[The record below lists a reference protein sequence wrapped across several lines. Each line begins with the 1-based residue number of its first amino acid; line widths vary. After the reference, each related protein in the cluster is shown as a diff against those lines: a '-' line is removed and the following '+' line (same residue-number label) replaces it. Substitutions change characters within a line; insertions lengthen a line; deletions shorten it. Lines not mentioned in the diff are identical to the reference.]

1 MSDDRRAADVIRLQK
16 ALADRG
22 VASRRRAEELIVK
35 GRVRVDGEAVM
46 TLGTKVSPDAHIDVD
61 GVPTREAVKRY
72 VLLNKPKG
80 VVSTANDERG
90 RKTVV
95 ELIGARE
102 RLYPVGRLD
111 TDSEGAL
118 LLTNDGDWAERVLHP
133 RFGHEREYDV
143 SVSGDLAPETITQLR
158 NGIRL
163 EEGLAVAA
171 RIDVRSRSRGASRL
185 RMVLH
190 TGWRRQVRRMLSV
203 VGLRTVRL
211 VRVRVGHLQLGNL
224 RAGEWRELT
233 PKEIADFAK
242 PTETARKP
250 GRRAAARLAATP
262 KIAPRAQP
270 STNSAPI
277 VSTTGAV
284 PKPSQRA
291 APRRLGATGSP
302 GAARRAQGPLPLPSA
317 PRPLRP
323 LPRTRTTSFAG
334 PPRSASPAR
343 GPKAAPRGRVRSPGR
358 PSMSSSPSRSTPTA
372 PARGPALGG
381 RPIAPLRPG
390 RPQTQNRA
398 PTRRLPSLTRPAI
411 RRPPPRGAPAGP
423 RRPPARGPQ
432 RFGRRPPPKYG
443 ASRGP
448 VRAKTGPR

>member
-1 MSDDRRAADVIRLQK
+1 MIRLQK

-22 VASRRRAEELIVK
+22 VASRRRAEELIAK

-133 RFGHEREYDV
+133 RYGHEREYDV
-143 SVSGDLAPETITQLR
+143 TVSGELTPETITQLR

-163 EEGLAVAA
+163 EEGLALAS
-171 RIDVRSRSRGASRL
+171 RIDVQSRSRGASRL

-211 VRVRVGHLQLGNL
+211 VRVRVGNLQLGNL

-233 PKEIADFAK
+233 QKEIADFAK
-242 PTETARKP
+242 PMETARKP

-262 KIAPRAQP
+262 KTPPRAKP
-270 STNSAPI
+270 SMDPAPI

-284 PKPSQRA
+284 PKPNQRWQ
-291 APRRLGATGSP
+291 P
-302 GAARRAQGPLPLPSA
+302 
-317 PRPLRP
+317 
-323 LPRTRTTSFAG
+323 
-334 PPRSASPAR
+334 
-343 GPKAAPRGRVRSPGR
+343 
-358 PSMSSSPSRSTPTA
+358 
-372 PARGPALGG
+372 
-381 RPIAPLRPG
+381 
-390 RPQTQNRA
+390 
-398 PTRRLPSLTRPAI
+398 
-411 RRPPPRGAPAGP
+411 
-423 RRPPARGPQ
+423 
-432 RFGRRPPPKYG
+432 
-443 ASRGP
+443 
-448 VRAKTGPR
+448 

>member
-1 MSDDRRAADVIRLQK
+1 MIRLQK

-22 VASRRRAEELIVK
+22 VASRRRAEELIAK

-133 RFGHEREYDV
+133 RYGHEREYDV
-143 SVSGDLAPETITQLR
+143 TVSGELTPETITQLR

-163 EEGLAVAA
+163 EEGLALAS
-171 RIDVRSRSRGASRL
+171 RIDVQSRSRGASRL

-211 VRVRVGHLQLGNL
+211 VRVRVGNLQLGNL

-233 PKEIADFAK
+233 QKEIAAFAK
-242 PTETARKP
+242 PMETARKP
-250 GRRAAARLAATP
+250 GRRAAARLAAAP
-262 KIAPRAQP
+262 K
-270 STNSAPI
+270 
-277 VSTTGAV
+277 
-284 PKPSQRA
+284 
-291 APRRLGATGSP
+291 
-302 GAARRAQGPLPLPSA
+302 LPSA
-317 PRPLRP
+317 TARSGATPILSASASRAARPARS
-323 LPRTRTTSFAG
+323 TSFAG
-334 PPRSASPAR
+334 APRSASPAR
-343 GPKAAPRGRVRSPGR
+343 GPQAVPRGVTRSARR
-358 PSMSSSPSRSTPTA
+358 PSMSSSPSRSTSTA
-372 PARGPALGG
+372 AARGPASGG
-381 RPIAPLRPG
+381 RPVAPMRPG
-390 RPQTQNRA
+390 RPRTENRA
-398 PTRRLPSLTRPAI
+398 PARRLPSLTRPVV
-411 RRPPPRGAPAGP
+411 RRGAPAGP
-423 RRPPARGPQ
+423 RRPPGRGPQ

-443 ASRGP
+443 TSRGP
-448 VRAKTGPR
+448 VRAKTAPR

>member
-1 MSDDRRAADVIRLQK
+1 VSDDRRAADAIRLQK

-22 VASRRRAEELIVK
+22 VASRRRAEELITG
-35 GRVRVDGEAVM
+35 GRVRVNGEAVM
-46 TLGTKVSPDAHIDVD
+46 TLGTKVPPDARIDVD
-61 GVPTREAVKRY
+61 GVLTRQAVPRY

-143 SVSGDLAPETITQLR
+143 TVSGELTPETITQLR
-158 NGIRL
+158 NGVRL

-171 RIDVRSRSRGASRL
+171 RIDVHSRGRGASRL

-190 TGWRRQVRRMLSV
+190 TGWRRQIRRMLSA

-211 VRVRVGHLQLGNL
+211 VRIRVGNLELGNL

-233 PKEIADFAK
+233 PKEIADLAK
-242 PTETARKP
+242 PSEAPRKP

-262 KIAPRAQP
+262 RPP
-270 STNSAPI
+270 
-277 VSTTGAV
+277 
-284 PKPSQRA
+284 A
-291 APRRLGATGSP
+291 AAT
-302 GAARRAQGPLPLPSA
+302 A
-317 PRPLRP
+317 
-323 LPRTRTTSFAG
+323 FAG
-334 PPRSASPAR
+334 PPRSTAATRTQGRPPAR
-343 GPKAAPRGRVRSPGR
+343 PARSSR
-358 PSMSSSPSRSTPTA
+358 PSVSPSRPRATSTV
-372 PARGPALGG
+372 PARRPAPSSRQTALGRPAPTG
-381 RPIAPLRPG
+381 RPAIAGRRP
-390 RPQTQNRA
+390 TQANRA
-398 PTRRLPSLTRPAI
+398 PTRRLPSRTRPFV
-411 RRPPPRGAPAGP
+411 RGGAAPTGP

-432 RFGRRPPPKYG
+432 RFGRRPPPQYG
-443 ASRGP
+443 TSRGP
-448 VRAKTGPR
+448 VRAKIAPR

>member
-1 MSDDRRAADVIRLQK
+1 MIRLQK

-22 VASRRRAEELIVK
+22 VASRRRAEELIAK

-143 SVSGDLAPETITQLR
+143 SVTGELRPETITQLR

-163 EEGLAVAA
+163 EEGLALAA
-171 RIDVRSRSRGASRL
+171 RIDVHSRSRGASRL

-190 TGWRRQVRRMLSV
+190 TGWRRQVRRMLAV

-242 PTETARKP
+242 PMETARKP

-262 KIAPRAQP
+262 KIA
-270 STNSAPI
+270 STLVPAASAAPN
-277 VSTTGAV
+277 
-284 PKPSQRA
+284 PKPTSR
-291 APRRLGATGSP
+291 TV
-302 GAARRAQGPLPLPSA
+302 
-317 PRPLRP
+317 RP
-323 LPRTRTTSFAG
+323 TSFAG
-334 PPRSASPAR
+334 APRTASPRA
-343 GPKAAPRGRVRSPGR
+343 PQAAPRGRAPSPR
-358 PSMSSSPSRSTPTA
+358 RLSTSSSPSRSTSTA
-372 PARGPALGG
+372 PARRPASGG
-381 RPIAPLRPG
+381 RPIAPMRPG
-390 RPQTQNRA
+390 RPQIENRA
-398 PTRRLPSLTRPAI
+398 PTRRLPSLTRPVV
-411 RRPPPRGAPAGP
+411 RRGAPAGP

-443 ASRGP
+443 TSRGP